1 MLAFSQSCDIIF
13 SVMRDMKTYILYWK
27 DEDTN
32 RVRSEEFSN
41 KTGWD
46 HSAMNAALEMAEEA
60 NANMFPWLLEEDG
73 CVVASGWNGKAI
85 LNRGQ
90 LFPTAK

>member
-1 MLAFSQSCDIIF
+1 
-13 SVMRDMKTYILYWK
+13 MRTYTLYWK

-46 HSAMNAALEMAEEA
+46 HSAMNAQWRWPKRPTRMG
-60 NANMFPWLLEEDG
+60 FRG
-73 CVVASGWNGKAI
+73 CWKRTVAK
-85 LNRGQ
+85 L
-90 LFPTAK
+90 PTATTATCSESIATKAKNNC

>member
-1 MLAFSQSCDIIF
+1 
-13 SVMRDMKTYILYWK
+13 MRDMKTYTLYWK

-41 KTGWD
+41 KAGWD

-60 NANMFPWLLEEDG
+60 NDNGFPWVLEEDG
-73 CVVASGWNGKAI
+73 VVVAFGRGGERLGSAI
-85 LNRGQ
+85 R
-90 LFPTAK
+90 FA

>member
-1 MLAFSQSCDIIF
+1 
-13 SVMRDMKTYILYWK
+13 MKTYTLYWK

-46 HSAMNAALEMAEEA
+46 HSAMDAALEMAQEA
-60 NANMFPWLLEEDG
+60 DTNMFPWLLEEDG
-73 CVVASGWNGKAI
+73 CTVAHGWGGDMIGAYSFQ
-85 LNRGQ
+85 G
-90 LFPTAK
+90 